1 VRSRWTSPSRS
12 LTSCISETDPASP
25 AQAERLEVVL
35 NASTNNFCNGVVL
48 NAKGTAME
56 ETTKM
61 NDRVP
66 VTVLT
71 GFLGAGKTTLLN
83 RILSEQHGKRVAV
96 IENEF
101 GEIGVDQALVI
112 NADEEIFE
120 MNNGCIC
127 CTVRGDLIRILG
139 NLMRRR
145 EKFDHILIE
154 TTGLADP
161 GPVAQTF
168 FVDQDLRDLVKLDGI
183 VTLVDARHVLLHLDD
198 SDECKQQVAF
208 ADVILLN
215 KTDLVEPAELDR
227 LEQRLRSMNALARIH
242 RTQRAAVDL
251 GAVLDIGG
259 FDLDRA
265 LAVKP
270 TFLEPEYPF
279 EWAGLYDL
287 EVGTHTLC
295 LHDGPD
301 ASMRLLM
308 FPADGVSTPE
318 ALEELALR
326 AFADADAVVVPGYT
340 LVPGAPQPF
349 RLLLP
354 PAGLN
359 KFPVEVHRPGRFILF
374 TQHQPS
380 EFELELFDPAGR
392 RLAPVA
398 DRLYEAGHEH
408 DAAIGSVGIMVEG
421 ALDPVRVNQWLGTLL
436 REQGVDIFRM
446 KGILDIVGEDCR
458 HVFHGVHMLLDSQS
472 DRLWGAG
479 PRINQLV
486 FIGRNLSREQLNKSF
501 LGCLA

>member
-1 VRSRWTSPSRS
+1 
-12 LTSCISETDPASP
+12 
-25 AQAERLEVVL
+25 
-35 NASTNNFCNGVVL
+35 
-48 NAKGTAME
+48 ME

-61 NDRVP
+61 DNRVP

-295 LHDGPD
+295 LRDGPD
-301 ASMRLLM
+301 ASMRLLI

-318 ALEELALR
+318 GLEDLALR

-458 HVFHGVHMLLDSQS
+458 HVFHGVHMLLDSQP
-472 DRLWGAG
+472 DRPWGAG